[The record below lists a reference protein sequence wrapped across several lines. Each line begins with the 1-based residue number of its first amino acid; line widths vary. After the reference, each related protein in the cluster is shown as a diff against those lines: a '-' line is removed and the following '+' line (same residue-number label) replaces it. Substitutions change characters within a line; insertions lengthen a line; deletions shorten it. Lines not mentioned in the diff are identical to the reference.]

1 MKLMVVSLSLAL
13 LAGVVLGGRMRNLS
27 AIKLRWTGLAI
38 VGFALQWVTGPG
50 STIPLLC
57 LYLSFVLLTVFALK
71 NIRIVGF
78 PIILIGISMNFL
90 VIGLNQGMPV
100 ARQALTSS
108 GQADTLDDLIS
119 NPYPKHHLAR
129 GDQHRRPV
137 HLRRR
142 RGRHRGRHA
151 GTGRPPRGRGR

>member
-57 LYLSFVLLTVFALK
+57 LYLSCC
-71 NIRIVGF
+71 
-78 PIILIGISMNFL
+78 
-90 VIGLNQGMPV
+90 
-100 ARQALTSS
+100 
-108 GQADTLDDLIS
+108 
-119 NPYPKHHLAR
+119 
-129 GDQHRRPV
+129 
-137 HLRRR
+137 
-142 RGRHRGRHA
+142 
-151 GTGRPPRGRGR
+151 